1 MGAVDRASAWSPHL
15 DDARV
20 REVLVRNR
28 RLREVLPVGE
38 VGSTQDAALAS
49 VAGGARDGT
58 VVLAD
63 RQLAGRGRS
72 GRVWDDD
79 RDGGT
84 LALTVIIDAPAV
96 AAIAAFAPHA
106 FGLAVTTAAAAVVP
120 VAAIPVLKW
129 PNDVV
134 VRSADD
140 GRLRK
145 LAGIL
150 IERQQVADRDVLL
163 CGIGL
168 NVDLRGPLLLPD
180 RSCLASL
187 ADAAPIRPVLLA
199 ALLAALDDVI
209 VRLVDAPRALLADY
223 RTRCETIG
231 RAVEVTLP
239 DGRRVVGRA
248 TGVDD
253 GGRLLVEG
261 ADGTEAILAGTVRDA
276 VGLPSPLGEHR

>member
-1 MGAVDRASAWSPHL
+1 MGAVDGASAWSSHL

-20 REVLVRNR
+20 QEALARNR

-38 VGSTQDAALAS
+38 IGSTQDAALAS
-49 VAGGARDGT
+49 VADGARDGT

-72 GRVWDDD
+72 GRTWDDD

-84 LALTVIIDAPAV
+84 LALTVIIDTPPV

-106 FGLAVTTAAAAVVP
+106 FGLAVIAAAEAVVP

-134 VRSADD
+134 VRSAED

-168 NVDLRGPLLLPD
+168 NVDLRGLLPLD
-180 RSCLASL
+180 RGCLASL
-187 ADAAPIRPVLLA
+187 AGAAPIRPVLLA
-199 ALLAALDDVI
+199 SLLAALDDVI

-239 DGRRVVGRA
+239 GGRRVVGRA
-248 TGVDD
+248 TGIDD
-253 GGRLLVEG
+253 EGRLVVVG
-261 ADGTEAILAGTVRDA
+261 ADGPEVILAGSVRDA
-276 VGLPSPLGEHR
+276 MGQPSRREERR

>member
-1 MGAVDRASAWSPHL
+1 MGAVDGASAWSSHL
-15 DDARV
+15 GDARV
-20 REVLVRNR
+20 QEVLVRNR
-28 RLREVLPVGE
+28 RLRAVLPVGE

-49 VAGGARDGT
+49 VADGARDGT
-58 VVLAD
+58 IVLAD

-72 GRVWDDD
+72 GRTWDDD
-79 RDGGT
+79 RSGGT
-84 LALTVIIDAPAV
+84 LALTVIIDAPAS
-96 AAIAAFAPHA
+96 AATAAFAPHA
-106 FGLAVTTAAAAVVP
+106 LGLAVVAAAAVVVP
-120 VAAIPVLKW
+120 AVAIPVLKW

-134 VRSADD
+134 VRSAED

-168 NVDLRGPLLLPD
+168 NVDLRGPLPPD
-180 RSCLASL
+180 RICLASL
-187 ADAAPIRPVLLA
+187 AGAAPVRPMLLAVLLA
-199 ALLAALDDVI
+199 ALDNVI
-209 VRLVDAPRALLADY
+209 VRLVDAPQALLADY

-239 DGRRVVGRA
+239 GDRRIVGRA
-248 TGVDD
+248 IGVDD
-253 GGRLLVEG
+253 QGRLLVEG

-276 VGLPSPLGEHR
+276 AGHRYRGEAHR

>member
-1 MGAVDRASAWSPHL
+1 MGAVFGASEWSSHL

-49 VAGGARDGT
+49 VADGARDGM

-72 GRVWDDD
+72 GRTWDDD

-84 LALTVIIDAPAV
+84 LALTVIIDTPAV
-96 AAIAAFAPHA
+96 ATLVPHA
-106 FGLAVTTAAAAVVP
+106 FGLAVVAAV
-120 VAAIPVLKW
+120 AAIESTGAIPVLKW

-134 VRSADD
+134 VRSDED

-150 IERQQVADRDVLL
+150 IERQQVEDRDVLL

-168 NVDLRGPLLLPD
+168 NVDLRGALLLPD
-180 RSCLASL
+180 RICLASL
-187 ADAAPIRPVLLA
+187 AGRAPLRSALLA
-199 ALLAALDDVI
+199 ALLAGFDDAL

-223 RTRCETIG
+223 RTCCETIG
-231 RAVEVTLP
+231 REVEITLP
-239 DGRRVVGRA
+239 GGRRVVGRA

-253 GGRLLVEG
+253 KGRLLVTG
-261 ADGTEAILAGTVRDA
+261 VDGTEAILAGTVRDA
-276 VGLPSPLGEHR
+276 QGLPSRPGEHR

>member
-1 MGAVDRASAWSPHL
+1 MGAVAGASAWSSHL

-49 VAGGARDGT
+49 VADGARDGT
-58 VVLAD
+58 IVLAD

-72 GRVWDDD
+72 GRTWDDD
-79 RDGGT
+79 RSGGT
-84 LALTVIIDAPAV
+84 LALTVIIDAPAS
-96 AAIAAFAPHA
+96 AATAAFAPHA
-106 FGLAVTTAAAAVVP
+106 LGLAVVAAAAVVVP
-120 VAAIPVLKW
+120 AVAIPVLKW

-134 VRSADD
+134 VRSAED

-168 NVDLRGPLLLPD
+168 NVDLRGPLPPD
-180 RSCLASL
+180 RICLASL
-187 ADAAPIRPVLLA
+187 AGAAPVRPVLLA
-199 ALLAALDDVI
+199 VLLAALDDVI
-209 VRLVDAPRALLADY
+209 VRLVDAPQALLADY

-239 DGRRVVGRA
+239 GDRRIVGRA
-248 TGVDD
+248 IGVDD
-253 GGRLLVEG
+253 QGRLLVEG
-261 ADGTEAILAGTVRDA
+261 ADETEAILAGTVRDA
-276 VGLPSPLGEHR
+276 VGDPSGREEHP

>member
-1 MGAVDRASAWSPHL
+1 MGAVDGFSAWSPHL

-38 VGSTQDAALAS
+38 VDSTQDAALTS
-49 VAGGARDGT
+49 VADGASDGT

-72 GRVWDDD
+72 GRTWDDD

-84 LALTVIIDAPAV
+84 LALTVILDASAMAATV
-96 AAIAAFAPHA
+96 ALTPHA
-106 FGLAVTTAAAAVVP
+106 FGLAVVAAAGVVVP
-120 VAAIPVLKW
+120 AAVIPTLKW

-134 VRSADD
+134 VRSAED

-150 IERQQVADRDVLL
+150 IERQWVSGRDILL

-168 NVDLRGPLLLPD
+168 NVDLRGPMLSPD
-180 RSCLASL
+180 RMCLASL
-187 ADAAPIRPVLLA
+187 AGAAPVRPVLLA
-199 ALLAALDDVI
+199 ALVAALDDVI
-209 VRLVDAPRALLADY
+209 VRLVDAPRALLDDY
-223 RTRCETIG
+223 RARCETIG
-231 RAVEVTLP
+231 RAVEATLP
-239 DGRRVVGRA
+239 GGRRVVGRA

-253 GGRLLVEG
+253 GGRLLVAG
-261 ADGTEAILAGTVRDA
+261 IDRTEAILAGTVRDA
-276 VGLPSPLGEHR
+276 VGHPSGREEHR

>member
-1 MGAVDRASAWSPHL
+1 MGAVAGASAWSSHL

-49 VAGGARDGT
+49 VADGARDGT
-58 VVLAD
+58 IVLAD

-72 GRVWDDD
+72 GRTWDDD
-79 RDGGT
+79 RSGGT
-84 LALTVIIDAPAV
+84 LALTVIIDAPGS
-96 AAIAAFAPHA
+96 AATAAFAPHA
-106 FGLAVTTAAAAVVP
+106 LGLAVVAAAAVVVP
-120 VAAIPVLKW
+120 AVAIPVLKW

-134 VRSADD
+134 VRSAED

-150 IERQQVADRDVLL
+150 IERRQVADRDVLL

-168 NVDLRGPLLLPD
+168 NVDLRGPLPPD
-180 RSCLASL
+180 RICLASL
-187 ADAAPIRPVLLA
+187 AGAAPVRPVLLA
-199 ALLAALDDVI
+199 VLLAALDDVI
-209 VRLVDAPRALLADY
+209 VRLVDAPQALLADY

-239 DGRRVVGRA
+239 GDRRIVGRA
-248 TGVDD
+248 IGVDD
-253 GGRLLVEG
+253 QGRLLVEG
-261 ADGTEAILAGTVRDA
+261 ADGTEVILAGTVRDA
-276 VGLPSPLGEHR
+276 AGHRYRGEAHR

>member
-1 MGAVDRASAWSPHL
+1 MGAVDGTSAWSPHL
-15 DDARV
+15 DDSRV

-38 VGSTQDAALAS
+38 VDSTQDAASAS
-49 VAGGARDGT
+49 VADGARDGT

-84 LALTVIIDAPAV
+84 LALTVILDASAMAATV
-96 AAIAAFAPHA
+96 ALTPHA
-106 FGLAVTTAAAAVVP
+106 FGLAVVAAAGVVVP
-120 VAAIPVLKW
+120 AAVIPTLKW

-134 VRSADD
+134 VRSAED

-150 IERQQVADRDVLL
+150 IERQKVVDRDVLL

-168 NVDLRGPLLLPD
+168 NVDLRGPLLPPD
-180 RSCLASL
+180 RICLASL
-187 ADAAPIRPVLLA
+187 IGASPVRPVLLA
-199 ALLAALDDVI
+199 SLLAALDAVI

-231 RAVEVTLP
+231 RTVEVTLP
-239 DGRRVVGRA
+239 GGRRVVGRA
-248 TGVDD
+248 MGVDD
-253 GGRLLVEG
+253 EGRLVVAG
-261 ADGTEAILAGTVRDA
+261 ADGTEAILAGTIRDA
-276 VGLPSPLGEHR
+276 VGLPSGREEHR

>member
-1 MGAVDRASAWSPHL
+1 MGAVDGTSAWSPHL

-49 VAGGARDGT
+49 VADGARDGM

-72 GRVWDDD
+72 GRTWDDD

-84 LALTVIIDAPAV
+84 LALTVIIDTPAV
-96 AAIAAFAPHA
+96 ATLVPHA
-106 FGLAVTTAAAAVVP
+106 FGLAVVAAV
-120 VAAIPVLKW
+120 AAIESTGAIPVLKW

-134 VRSADD
+134 VRSAED

-150 IERQQVADRDVLL
+150 IERQKVVDRDVLL

-168 NVDLRGPLLLPD
+168 NVDLRGPLLPPD
-180 RSCLASL
+180 RICLASL
-187 ADAAPIRPVLLA
+187 IGASPVRPVLLA
-199 ALLAALDDVI
+199 SLLAALDAVI

-231 RAVEVTLP
+231 RTVEVTLP
-239 DGRRVVGRA
+239 GGRRVVGRA
-248 TGVDD
+248 MGVDD
-253 GGRLLVEG
+253 EGRLVVAG
-261 ADGTEAILAGTVRDA
+261 ADGTEAILAGTIRDA
-276 VGLPSPLGEHR
+276 VGLPSEREEHR

>member
-1 MGAVDRASAWSPHL
+1 MEAVDGASVWSVHL
-15 DDARV
+15 DDVRV
-20 REVLVRNR
+20 QEALACNR

-38 VGSTQDAALAS
+38 VDSTQDAASAS
-49 VAGGARDGT
+49 VADGARDGT

-84 LALTVIIDAPAV
+84 LALTVIVDTPAV
-96 AAIAAFAPHA
+96 AAFAPHA
-106 FGLAVTTAAAAVVP
+106 FGLAVVAAAAALVP

-134 VRSADD
+134 VRSAED

-150 IERQQVADRDVLL
+150 IERQQVAGRDVLL

-168 NVDLRGPLLLPD
+168 NVDLRGLLPSD
-180 RSCLASL
+180 RICLASL
-187 ADAAPIRPVLLA
+187 TGASPVRPVLLA
-199 ALLAALDDVI
+199 SLLAALDAVI

-231 RAVEVTLP
+231 RTVEVTLP
-239 DGRRVVGRA
+239 GGRRVVGRA
-248 TGVDD
+248 MGVDD
-253 GGRLLVEG
+253 EGRLVVAG

-276 VGLPSPLGEHR
+276 VGLPSGREEHR

>member
-1 MGAVDRASAWSPHL
+1 MGAVDGTSAWSLHL
-15 DDARV
+15 DDSRV

-38 VGSTQDAALAS
+38 VDSTQDAASAS
-49 VAGGARDGT
+49 VADGARDGT

-72 GRVWDDD
+72 GRTWDDD

-84 LALTVIIDAPAV
+84 LALTVIIDTP
-96 AAIAAFAPHA
+96 AIAAFAPHA
-106 FGLAVTTAAAAVVP
+106 FGLAVVTAVEAAAAVELT
-120 VAAIPVLKW
+120 AAIPLLKW
-129 PNDVV
+129 PNDVI
-134 VRSADD
+134 VRSDED

-150 IERQQVADRDVLL
+150 IERQQAADRDVLL

-168 NVDLRGPLLLPD
+168 NVDLRGRLPPD
-180 RSCLASL
+180 RICLASL
-187 ADAAPIRPVLLA
+187 TGASPVRPVLLA
-199 ALLAALDDVI
+199 SLLAALDDVI
-209 VRLVDAPRALLADY
+209 VRLGDAPRALLADY

-239 DGRRVVGRA
+239 GGRRVVGRA
-248 TGVDD
+248 MGVDD
-253 GGRLLVEG
+253 EGRLVVAG

-276 VGLPSPLGEHR
+276 VGHPSGREEHR

>member
-1 MGAVDRASAWSPHL
+1 MGAVDGASAWSPHL

-28 RLREVLPVGE
+28 WLHEVLPVGE

-49 VAGGARDGT
+49 VADGAKDGT
-58 VVLAD
+58 VILAD

-72 GRVWDDD
+72 GRTWDDD

-84 LALTVIIDAPAV
+84 LALTVVIDAPAT
-96 AAIAAFAPHA
+96 AAIAALVPHA
-106 FGLAVTTAAAAVVP
+106 FGLAVIAAAAAVVP
-120 VAAIPVLKW
+120 VTAIPVLKW

-134 VRSADD
+134 VRSAED

-168 NVDLRGPLLLPD
+168 NVDLRGPLLPPD
-180 RSCLASL
+180 RICLASL

-209 VRLVDAPRALLADY
+209 VRLVDSPRALLVDY
-223 RTRCETIG
+223 RARCETIG

-239 DGRRVVGRA
+239 GGRRVVGRA

-253 GGRLLVEG
+253 EGRLVIEG
-261 ADGTEAILAGTVRDA
+261 ADGTEVILAGTVRDA
-276 VGLPSPLGEHR
+276 VGLPSRPGEHR